1 MYRLPDLYVKTDQTF
16 GNFICT
22 EENAAAFGFSTAVSL
37 SYQAGRSPLLLCGP
51 RQSGKTHLLNAIAN
65 QWRRFEPNGK
75 MQFEDAS
82 AFLAP
87 DSLAKNLVLVDLLLV
102 DGLEA
107 IAGNPVAQ
115 DLLRITCE
123 TLRIRNKQVVVAIE
137 TDTDEL
143 HGINAKLVQLFN
155 KGVSVMCGSGAYEQL
170 SQNMSDTPHTPFS
183 NEV

>member
-1 MYRLPDLYVKTDQTF
+1 MYRLPDLHVNTDQTF

-22 EENAAAFGFSTAVSL
+22 EENAAAFGFATVVSL
-37 SYQAGRSPLLLCGP
+37 SYQAGRSPFLLCGP
-51 RQSGKTHLLNAIAN
+51 KNSGKTHLLNAIAN
-65 QWRRFEPNGK
+65 QWWRFEPNGK
-75 MQFEDAS
+75 LQFVDAS

-137 TDTDEL
+137 TNTDEL

-155 KGVSVMCGSGAYEQL
+155 KGVSAMCGSGAYPQ
-170 SQNMSDTPHTPFS
+170 SNQNVPHTPQTPFS
-183 NEV
+183 NDV